1 MMLKRE
7 TVYEL
12 ENTYDQIAEE
22 DEEIVEQMFTKLD
35 KLHSEVTRRHN
46 YSKDDID
53 DKLVSLFV
61 QAAQGQKIAD
71 KWAKGYLFYKY
82 FDEE

>member
-12 ENTYDQIAEE
+12 ENTYDQIADE
-22 DEEIVEQMFTKLD
+22 DEEKVDQIFTKLD
-35 KLHSEVTRRHN
+35 QLHGEVTRRHN
-46 YSKDDID
+46 YNTDEID
-53 DKLVSLFV
+53 DKLVTLFT
-61 QAAQGQKIAD
+61 QAAQGQNIEE

-82 FDEE
+82 FDED

>member
-12 ENTYDQIAEE
+12 ENTYDQIADE
-22 DEEIVEQMFTKLD
+22 DEEKVDQIFTKLD
-35 KLHSEVTRRHN
+35 KLHGEVTRRHN
-46 YSKDDID
+46 YNTDEID
-53 DKLVSLFV
+53 DKLVTLFT
-61 QAAQGQKIAD
+61 QAAQEQNIGEN
-71 KWAKGYLFYKY
+71 WAKGYLFYKY